1 MDSFLWPHP
10 TKGLQ
15 KQPVLA
21 SKNHTKLAFLA
32 LLAKLEELEGSSPL
46 LYLLAFGVQK
56 LRKRMAKTKKMQA
69 KS

>member
-1 MDSFLWPHP
+1 M
-10 TKGLQ
+10 GLQ
-15 KQPVLA
+15 KQPVLT

-32 LLAKLEELEGSSPL
+32 LLAQPEELEGSNPL

-56 LRKRMAKTKKMQA
+56 LRKRMTKTKKMQA

>member
-10 TKGLQ
+10 TMGLQ
-15 KQPVLA
+15 KQPVLT
-21 SKNHTKLAFLA
+21 SDNHTKLAFLA
-32 LLAKLEELEGSSPL
+32 LLAKPEELEGSSPL

-56 LRKRMAKTKKMQA
+56 LRKRMPKAKKMQA

>member
-1 MDSFLWPHP
+1 M
-10 TKGLQ
+10 GLQ
-15 KQPVLA
+15 KQPVFA
-21 SKNHTKLAFLA
+21 SENHTKLAFLA

-56 LRKRMAKTKKMQA
+56 LRKRMAKAKKMQA

>member
-1 MDSFLWPHP
+1 M
-10 TKGLQ
+10 GLQ
-15 KQPVLA
+15 KQPVLT

-56 LRKRMAKTKKMQA
+56 LRKRMTKTKKMQA

>member
-1 MDSFLWPHP
+1 M
-10 TKGLQ
+10 GLQ

-21 SKNHTKLAFLA
+21 SENHTKLVFLA
-32 LLAKLEELEGSSPL
+32 LLANLEELEGSNPL

-56 LRKRMAKTKKMQA
+56 LRTRLAKAKKMQA